1 MWGVVA
7 VHGSHWVCHSPGQLV
22 LPGSTLLMLQGALQ
36 GLCPEW
42 TLHFKCFPG
51 LSHSGNQ
58 VLGECAVP
66 GGPCIFIAPP
76 VLATLFP
83 GCVVRAPFQVYHVS
97 PLGSWFQ
104 AATLLVDVNHPGSQE
119 DVVSNW
125 ETAHSL
131 VEDAVSGA
139 KLQQPLAFW
148 LWLSHA
154 CPSASK
160 NWGAGPMCSRLA
172 LLWYLL
178 NPLLCEWTL
187 RWSHDLGCYLMLA
200 PSDCPQGIRAWS
212 LP

>member
-58 VLGECAVP
+58 VLGERAVP
-66 GGPCIFIAPP
+66 GGPCIFIASP

-97 PLGSWFQ
+97 PLGSWSQ
-104 AATLLVDVNHPGSQE
+104 AVTLLADVNHPGSQ
-119 DVVSNW
+119 
-125 ETAHSL
+125 L
-131 VEDAVSGA
+131 GA
-139 KLQQPLAFW
+139 CSQFGGGCRPRLQQPLAFQ
-148 LWLSHA
+148 LWPLHS
-154 CPSASK
+154 CLSASSS
-160 NWGAGPMCSRLA
+160 GEGPVRSR
-172 LLWYLL
+172 
-178 NPLLCEWTL
+178 
-187 RWSHDLGCYLMLA
+187 
-200 PSDCPQGIRAWS
+200 
-212 LP
+212 